1 MHALWDSVEFGII
14 VIDAQ
19 GVLTHCNRWV
29 RRHARFL
36 ADPLGATLAGAF
48 GADLNPRL
56 GAAIEQALRQG
67 HSSRLSSA
75 LHPSPLALFVEG
87 EDGVR
92 MRHAVDV
99 MSLAEGDHHICVL
112 QIRDMSESY
121 RREALLRRQ
130 AQQLQHSEQRLAATL
145 ANAPIGM
152 ALSTMEGRWTYV
164 NRALC
169 DILGHSAEQLVDS
182 STSHHV
188 LSLPGETPIPLEQSL
203 QEGKSNCQIE
213 QRWRHHS
220 GAAVWVRITATRVSD
235 AASSTPYFIL
245 QIESIDERKRREAE
259 LTEALDEKET
269 LLREVYHRVK
279 NNLQV
284 IQSLLS
290 LKRNSV
296 HDDNARAALAETAQ
310 RVRSMALVHEKLY
323 QSQQLSVVDLADYLR
338 DLVEQLKEALGS
350 RLRAVQ
356 VTVQASSVQADLNTA
371 IPFGLVV
378 TELVSNSL
386 KHAFPGERA
395 GTLQVTLQR
404 EAEGAV
410 LTVVDDGVGFAA
422 GVDPRQRQSLGLKL
436 VDSLVRQL
444 DGEFNIH
451 NAQGVQFTLRLPR
464 LMRRADT
471 A

>member
-1 MHALWDSVEFGII
+1 MDALWDSVEFGII
-14 VIDAQ
+14 VIDA
-19 GVLTHCNRWV
+19 GGLLTRCNRWV

-36 ADPLGATLAGAF
+36 GEPLGKTLADAF
-48 GADLNPRL
+48 GAELNPRL
-56 GAAIEQALRQG
+56 NTAIEQALRQG

-99 MSLAEGDHHICVL
+99 MSLASDDQRICVL

-130 AQQLQHSEQRLAATL
+130 AQQLQHSEQRLTATL

-169 DILGHSAEQLVDS
+169 EILGQSADALRQS
-182 STSHHV
+182 CTSQHV
-188 LSLPGETPIPLEQSL
+188 LPLPGETLLPLEQLL
-203 QEGKSNCQIE
+203 QDGKTHCQIE
-213 QRWRHHS
+213 QRWRHQS
-220 GAAVWVRITATRVSD
+220 GVAVWVRITATRVSD
-235 AASSTPYFIL
+235 AASSAPYLIL

-259 LTEALDEKET
+259 LTAALDEKET

-296 HDDNARAALAETAQ
+296 RDEIARAALAETAQ

-323 QSQQLSVVDLADYLR
+323 QSQQLSAVDLADYLR

-350 RLRAVQ
+350 RLRSVQ
-356 VTVQASSVQADLNTA
+356 VTVQADSVQADLNTA

-386 KHAFPGERA
+386 KHAFPDNRA
-395 GTLQVTLQR
+395 GSLQVTLQG

-410 LTVVDDGVGFAA
+410 LRIADDGVGFAA
-422 GVDPRQRQSLGLKL
+422 GQDPQQRQSLGLKL

-444 DGEFNIH
+444 DGEFSIH
-451 NAQGVQFTLRLPR
+451 HAQGVQFTLRLPR
-464 LMRRADT
+464 LQRRADT